1 MNSKSVYRKKR
12 VGSCLALCLIGAVMS
27 STMSIPAWAHL
38 HLEQRKMIIP

>member
-27 STMSIPAWAHL
+27 STISRHGRHL

>member
-27 STMSIPAWAHL
+27 STMSIPAWAA
-38 HLEQRKMIIP
+38 PAS

>member
-27 STMSIPAWAHL
+27 STMSTRHGRHL